1 MTQQYYSLI
10 TNNGLLKEAAANAP
24 GGSAIDL
31 THIAVGDANGTSY
44 NPTGAQTALVHEVYR
59 TTLTHVAI
67 DEANPNQL
75 IVEGVINEE
84 IGSFYIREVGIF
96 DSDGQLF
103 AIGKYPE
110 TFKSTSESGSGKR
123 LYIRMIL
130 GFTNAPQV
138 NLVLSEDFNNDP
150 NFNAN
155 VLAAI
160 DDINSGISS
169 LNSGLSALNSSLT
182 QKLAKAQNLSDVA
195 DIAQAR
201 NNLGL
206 EIGVNVQAFATNLA
220 ALAGL
225 TGASNKMPIF
235 TGSGQM
241 GLADLF
247 SNKNAI
253 INGDFNIWQYGTSFV
268 SIASGYSAD
277 RWRFGKAGTSGVI
290 DISRSSDVPTF
301 AQTGRIFNYSLLVD
315 CQTADTSVAAG
326 DVAFIEQRIEGYNF
340 ANLAQKQI
348 TLSFW
353 VKSTKIGTS
362 YVFIT
367 NNGNDRTCVK
377 EFTINAS
384 DTWEFKV
391 ITFPASPSDGNW
403 NYINGIGARVGFTLI
418 CGSTYQ
424 ATAGVYS
431 NGEYYGSANQI
442 NHYDSTSNNFK
453 ICGVQLEAGLIATPF
468 CFRTFDEELKLC
480 QRYYERSY
488 NLATALGTVTDNG
501 QFSYPAISTG
511 QPFGTVFFKTRK
523 RGVPSV
529 TSYSPTTGT
538 AGKIYQNGGSDR
550 DSVITGIGET
560 AFNIYPNTAYS
571 ASTSGIAHWIA
582 NAEL

>member
-1 MTQQYYSLI
+1 MTQTYYSLI

-24 GGSAIDL
+24 GGSAVDL

-44 NPTGAQTALVHEVYR
+44 NPTGIQTALVHEVYR

-75 IVEGVINEE
+75 IVEGVINET
-84 IGSFYIREVGIF
+84 IGPFYIREIGIF

-130 GFTNAPQV
+130 GFTNSPQV
-138 NLVLSEDFNNDP
+138 NLIQSEDLNNDP

-169 LNSGLSALNSSLT
+169 LNSGLSALNTSLN
-182 QKLAKAQNLSDVA
+182 QKLAKSQNLSDVA
-195 DIAQAR
+195 DAAQAR
-201 NNLGL
+201 ENIGL
-206 EIGVNVQAFATNLA
+206 KIGTNVQAFAANLS

-225 TGASNKMPIF
+225 TGAAKKLPFF

-241 GLADLF
+241 SVADLF

-253 INGDFNIWQYGTSFV
+253 INGDFNIWQRGSSFV
-268 SIASGYSAD
+268 GVADQQYTAD
-277 RWRFGKAGTSGVI
+277 RWIYGKSGTMVH
-290 DISRSSDVPTF
+290 DISRITDVPTF
-301 AQTGRIFNYSLLVD
+301 AQSGRAFNYSLLID
-315 CQTADTSVAAG
+315 CQTIDNSISATDYCV
-326 DVAFIEQRIEGYNF
+326 IEQRIEGYNF
-340 ANLAQKQI
+340 LPIAQKPL

-353 VKSTKIGTS
+353 VKATKIGIHCAYIKNS
-362 YVFIT
+362 
-367 NNGNDRTCVK
+367 GADRTYVA

-384 DTWEFKV
+384 DTWEFKT
-391 ITFPASPSDGNW
+391 INLPATPAAGTW
-403 NYINGIGARVGFTLI
+403 NYVNGIGLSIGFTLA
-418 CGSTYQ
+418 CGSNLQT
-424 ATAGVYS
+424 TAGAWQN
-431 NGEYYGSANQI
+431 NGAIGSANQTNACDNI
-442 NHYDSTSNNFK
+442 VNNFR
-453 ICGVQLEAGLIATPF
+453 ICGVQLESGSIATDF
-468 CFRTFDEELKLC
+468 ENRNFQQEVNLC
-480 QRYYERSY
+480 QRYYEKSY
-488 NLATALGTVTDNG
+488 SISTAIGTITDNG
-501 QFSYPAISTG
+501 QFSYPAITAT
-511 QPFGTVFFKTRK
+511 QCFGTVFFKTRK

-529 TSYSPTTGT
+529 TSYGPTSGT
-538 AGKIYQNGGSDR
+538 AGKILQLSASDK

-560 AFNIYPNTAYS
+560 SFNIYATTAYS
-571 ASTSGIAHWIA
+571 ASTSAIAHWTA

>member
-10 TNNGLLKEAAANAP
+10 TNNGLLKEAEANVP

-67 DEANPNQL
+67 DENNSNQL

-84 IGSFYIREVGIF
+84 IGPFYIREVGIF
-96 DSDGQLF
+96 DSEGQLF

-110 TFKSTSESGSGKR
+110 TYKSTSESGSGKR

-138 NLVLSEDFNNDP
+138 NLVMSEDLNNDP
-150 NFNAN
+150 NFNTN
-155 VLAAI
+155 VL
-160 DDINSGISS
+160 IS
-169 LNSGLSALNSSLT
+169 LA
-182 QKLAKAQNLSDVA
+182 QKLAKAANLSDVE
-195 DIAQAR
+195 DEEEAR
-201 NNLGL
+201 ANLGL
-206 EIGVNVQAFATNLA
+206 EIGVNVQAFAANLA

-225 TGASNKMPIF
+225 TGAAKKIPYF

-253 INGDFNIWQYGTSFV
+253 INGNFHIWQYGTSFV

-290 DISRSSDVPTF
+290 DISRSTDVPTF
-301 AQTGRIFNYSLLVD
+301 AQAGRIFNYSLLVD
-315 CQTADTSVAAG
+315 CQTADNSVAAG
-326 DVAFIEQRIEGYNF
+326 DVAFVEQRIEGYNF

-353 VKSTKIGTS
+353 VKSTKVGTS
-362 YVFIT
+362 CIFIT

-377 EFTINAS
+377 EFTINTS

-403 NYINGIGARVGFTLI
+403 NYTNGIGARVGFTLI

-424 ATAGVYS
+424 ATAGAYS

-442 NHYDSTSNNFK
+442 NHYDSTSNNFR
-453 ICGVQLEAGLIATPF
+453 ICGIQLEAGSVATSFEHRPF
-468 CFRTFDEELKLC
+468 QNELALC
-480 QRYYERSY
+480 QRYYEKSYDLGTVAGTASTTNGFISSRAIGSDIDINVPFKVRKRTIPSVTNYNPVTGAAGEARNDSAGANTGLGAFFIGESGY
-488 NLATALGTVTDNG
+488 NLAKGAL
-501 QFSYPAISTG
+501 S
-511 QPFGTVFFKTRK
+511 
-523 RGVPSV
+523 
-529 TSYSPTTGT
+529 
-538 AGKIYQNGGSDR
+538 
-550 DSVITGIGET
+550 
-560 AFNIYPNTAYS
+560 
-571 ASTSGIAHWIA
+571 
-582 NAEL
+582 NAQKLSWHYVADCEL